1 VRPKLIVI
9 ALIAFA
15 AYLLG
20 ARAGHD
26 RYEAIKHAATK
37 YWNDPEVKKARKK
50 AKKLRD
56 KARKAA
62 SKQAHKLYG

>member
-1 VRPKLIVI
+1 MRPKLIVI

-15 AYLLG
+15 AYVLG

-26 RYEAIKHAATK
+26 RYEEIKHAATK

-62 SKQAHKLYG
+62 SKQAHRLYS

>member
-1 VRPKLIVI
+1 MRPKLIVI
-9 ALIAFA
+9 VLIAFA

>member
-9 ALIAFA
+9 VLIAFA